1 LGSDGRV
8 TKSSVDARNRP
19 AAPRNGREPVHPE
32 LGSPGL
38 ALALQP
44 AVATPARAA
53 HSVTAPPEGSVRA
66 AFGHVRPIYIPVHL
80 DGLVMDSVVDFH
92 LYLQTSPGHF
102 ILFRGP
108 DLEFTTAHHARL
120 LANNVQTLWLKGDE
134 RRRYE
139 QYVERHLETLLAN
152 PQIATPRKVEL
163 LQSAAQTTLEA
174 VMIDPRHTEAVP
186 RTRRVAQQTVSLI
199 VKEKEALGHMAALM
213 ARDYDT
219 VRHSMNV
226 SVFATGLAHAAGVR
240 NASDLRDLAL
250 GGLLHDIG
258 KSELPRELIVK
269 PGAYTD
275 EEMALMRT
283 HVVRGEHILQA
294 DGRMGSLGMVVVSQH
309 HERLSGHGYPRALEP
324 QHIHLF
330 GRIAAIADV
339 YDAMTSDRSYQ
350 RAMKPVDALHLMTT
364 HLSSH
369 FDQDLLSQFV
379 KTLRAP
385 RA

>member
-1 LGSDGRV
+1 MR
-8 TKSSVDARNRP
+8 
-19 AAPRNGREPVHPE
+19 
-32 LGSPGL
+32 L
-38 ALALQP
+38 ALSP
-44 AVATPARAA
+44 AVAAPLRATFA
-53 HSVTAPPEGSVRA
+53 AADGADGSVRA
-66 AFGHVRPIYIPVHL
+66 AFGHVRPLYIPVHL
-80 DGLVMDSVVDFH
+80 DGLVLDSVLDFH

-120 LANNVQTLWLKGDE
+120 LANRVDTLWLKGDE

-139 QYVERHLETLLAN
+139 QYVERHLDTLLAN
-152 PQIATPRKVEL
+152 PQIATRRKVEL
-163 LQSAAQTTLEA
+163 LQSAAQTTLES
-174 VMIDPRHTEAVP
+174 VMVDPRHGEAVP
-186 RTRRVAQQTVSLI
+186 RTRRVAQQTVQLI
-199 VKEKEALGHMAALM
+199 VKDQEALGHMAALM

-226 SVFATGLAHAAGVR
+226 SVFATGLAHAAGIR
-240 NASDLRDLAL
+240 NPSDLRDLAL

-258 KSELPRELIVK
+258 KSDLPRELIVK

-283 HVVRGEHILQA
+283 HVTRGEAILSL

-309 HERLSGHGYPRALEP
+309 HERLGGRGYPRALEAH
-324 QHIHLF
+324 HIHLF
-330 GRIAAIADV
+330 GRIAAIADA

-364 HLSSH
+364 HLASH
-369 FDQDLLSQFV
+369 FDQGLLRTLV

-385 RA
+385 TA

>member
-1 LGSDGRV
+1 MQL
-8 TKSSVDARNRP
+8 
-19 AAPRNGREPVHPE
+19 
-32 LGSPGL
+32 
-38 ALALQP
+38 
-44 AVATPARAA
+44 AVAARVAAPARASFSA
-53 HSVTAPPEGSVRA
+53 PDPPEGAVRA
-66 AFGHVRPIYIPVHL
+66 AFGHVRPLYIPVHL
-80 DGLVMDSVVDFH
+80 DGLVIDSVVDFH
-92 LYLQTSPGHF
+92 LHLQTSPGHF

-120 LANNVQTLWLKGDE
+120 LANGVDTLWLKGDE

-139 QYVERHLETLLAN
+139 RYVEKHLETLLAN
-152 PQIATPRKVEL
+152 PQIAMPRKVEL
-163 LQSAAQTTLEA
+163 LQSAAQTTLES
-174 VMIDPRHTEAVP
+174 VMVDPRHTEAVP
-186 RTRRVAQQTVSLI
+186 RTRRVAQQTVQLI
-199 VKEKEALGHMAALM
+199 VREREALGHMAALM

-250 GGLLHDIG
+250 GALLHDVG

-283 HVVRGEHILQA
+283 HVVRGEHILQQ

-309 HERLSGHGYPRALEP
+309 HERLTGLGYPRALDP

-339 YDAMTSDRSYQ
+339 YDAMTSERSYQ
-350 RAMKPVDALHLMTT
+350 RAMKPADALQLMST

-369 FDQDLLSQFV
+369 FDKALLTRFV
-379 KTLRAP
+379 RTLRAP
-385 RA
+385 GTQ

>member
-1 LGSDGRV
+1 M
-8 TKSSVDARNRP
+8 
-19 AAPRNGREPVHPE
+19 
-32 LGSPGL
+32 
-38 ALALQP
+38 
-44 AVATPARAA
+44 ATPAR
-53 HSVTAPPEGSVRA
+53 VQVGAPTLPEGAVRA
-66 AFGHVRPIYIPVHL
+66 AFGHVRPLYVPVHL
-80 DGLVMDSVVDFH
+80 DGLVIDSVVDFH

-102 ILFRGP
+102 VLFRGP
-108 DLEFTTAHHARL
+108 DLEFASTHHARL
-120 LANNVQTLWLKGDE
+120 LANRVETLWLKGDE

-139 QYVERHLETLLAN
+139 QYVERHLDTLLAN

-163 LQSAAQTTLEA
+163 LQSAAQTTLES
-174 VMIDPRHTEAVP
+174 VMVDPRHTEAVP
-186 RTRRVAQQTVSLI
+186 RTRRVAQQTVQLI
-199 VKEKEALGHMAALM
+199 VREAESLGHMAALM

-250 GGLLHDIG
+250 GALLHDIG
-258 KSELPRELIVK
+258 KSELPRDLIVK
-269 PGAYTD
+269 PGAYTE

-283 HVVRGEHILQA
+283 HVVRGEHILQQ
-294 DGRMGSLGMVVVSQH
+294 DGRMGSLGMVVLSQH

-350 RAMKPVDALHLMTT
+350 RAMSPLDALDLMSTQVA
-364 HLSSH
+364 SQ
-369 FDQDLLSQFV
+369 FDQDLLRLFV

-385 RA
+385 RTR

>member
-1 LGSDGRV
+1 MAS
-8 TKSSVDARNRP
+8 
-19 AAPRNGREPVHPE
+19 
-32 LGSPGL
+32 
-38 ALALQP
+38 
-44 AVATPARAA
+44 PARAVPVV
-53 HSVTAPPEGSVRA
+53 SETLDGSVRA

-80 DGLVMDSVVDFH
+80 DGLVMDSIVDFH
-92 LYLQTSPGHF
+92 LHLQTSPGHF
-102 ILFRGP
+102 VLFRGP
-108 DLEFTTAHHARL
+108 DLEFTAAHHGRL
-120 LANNVQTLWLKGDE
+120 LANKVQTLWLKGDE
-134 RRRYE
+134 RRSYE
-139 QYVERHLETLLAN
+139 QYVERHLETLLGN
-152 PQIATPRKVEL
+152 PEIAIARKVEL

-174 VMIDPRHTEAVP
+174 VMIDPRHTEALP
-186 RTRRVAQQTVSLI
+186 RTRRVAHQTVSLI

-226 SVFATGLAHAAGVR
+226 SIFATGLAHAAGLR

-250 GGLLHDIG
+250 GGLLHDVG

-269 PGAYTD
+269 AGAYTE

-283 HVVRGEHILQA
+283 HVVRGEHILQS

-309 HERLSGHGYPRALEP
+309 HERLNGRGYPRALEP

-364 HLSSH
+364 HLSAH
-369 FDQDLLSQFV
+369 FDQDLLHHFV

-385 RA
+385 IALCP

>member
-1 LGSDGRV
+1 MAS
-8 TKSSVDARNRP
+8 
-19 AAPRNGREPVHPE
+19 
-32 LGSPGL
+32 
-38 ALALQP
+38 
-44 AVATPARAA
+44 PARAVL
-53 HSVTAPPEGSVRA
+53 SVPDTPEGSVRA

-92 LYLQTSPGHF
+92 LHLQTSPGHF
-102 ILFRGP
+102 VLFRGP

-139 QYVERHLETLLAN
+139 HYVERHLETLLAN

-226 SVFATGLAHAAGVR
+226 SIFATGLAHAAGVR

-269 PGAYTD
+269 PGAYTE

-294 DGRMGSLGMVVVSQH
+294 DGRMGSLGMVAVSQH

-350 RAMKPVDALHLMTT
+350 RAMKPVDALHLMST
-364 HLSSH
+364 HLASH
-369 FDQDLLSQFV
+369 FDQDLLTQFV

>member
-1 LGSDGRV
+1 M
-8 TKSSVDARNRP
+8 
-19 AAPRNGREPVHPE
+19 
-32 LGSPGL
+32 
-38 ALALQP
+38 
-44 AVATPARAA
+44 ATPARTVPAL
-53 HSVTAPPEGSVRA
+53 SPPPDVSVRA
-66 AFGHVRPIYIPVHL
+66 AFGHVRPIYVPVHL

-92 LYLQTSPGHF
+92 LHLQTSPGHF
-102 ILFRGP
+102 VLFRGP
-108 DLEFTTAHHARL
+108 DLEFTTGHHARL

-152 PQIATPRKVEL
+152 PDIAIPRKVEL

-174 VMIDPRHTEAVP
+174 VMVDPRHTEALP
-186 RTRRVAQQTVSLI
+186 RTRRVAQQTVRLI
-199 VKEKEALGHMAALM
+199 VKEREALGHMAALM

-240 NASDLRDLAL
+240 NASDLHDLAL

-258 KSELPRELIVK
+258 KSEIPRELIVK
-269 PGAYTD
+269 PGAYTE

-283 HVVRGEHILQA
+283 HVVRGEHILQT

-309 HERLSGHGYPRALEP
+309 HERLNGRGYPRALDQ

-330 GRIAAIADV
+330 GRIAGICDV

-350 RAMKPVDALHLMTT
+350 CAMKPVDALHLMTT

-369 FDQDLLSQFV
+369 FDQGLLAQFV
-379 KTLRAP
+379 KSLRAP
-385 RA
+385 AV

>member
-1 LGSDGRV
+1 M
-8 TKSSVDARNRP
+8 P
-19 AAPRNGREPVHPE
+19 A
-32 LGSPGL
+32 
-38 ALALQP
+38 
-44 AVATPARAA
+44 TARA
-53 HSVTAPPEGSVRA
+53 SFSTPDTPEGAVRA
-66 AFGHVRPIYIPVHL
+66 AFGHVRPLYIPVHL
-80 DGLVMDSVVDFH
+80 DGLVVDSVVDFH

-102 ILFRGP
+102 VLFRGP
-108 DLEFTTAHHARL
+108 DLEFTTTHHARL
-120 LANNVQTLWLKGDE
+120 LANRVETLWLKGDE

-163 LQSAAQTTLEA
+163 LQSAAQTTLES
-174 VMIDPRHTEAVP
+174 VMVDPRHTEAVP
-186 RTRRVAQQTVSLI
+186 RTRRVAQQTVQLI
-199 VKEKEALGHMAALM
+199 VREREALGHMAALM

-250 GGLLHDIG
+250 GALLHDIG
-258 KSELPRELIVK
+258 KSELPRDLIVK

-283 HVVRGEHILQA
+283 HVTRGEQILQQ

-309 HERLSGHGYPRALEP
+309 HERLTGNGYPRALDS

-350 RAMKPVDALHLMTT
+350 RAMKPVDALHLMST
-364 HLSSH
+364 HLAPH
-369 FDQDLLSQFV
+369 FDRDLLKLFI

-385 RA
+385 HAQ

>member
-1 LGSDGRV
+1 M
-8 TKSSVDARNRP
+8 K
-19 AAPRNGREPVHPE
+19 
-32 LGSPGL
+32 L
-38 ALALQP
+38 ALSSD
-44 AVATPARAA
+44 VAAPARASFA
-53 HSVTAPPEGSVRA
+53 VPEGPDGSVRA

-80 DGLVMDSVVDFH
+80 DGLVLDSVVDFH

-102 ILFRGP
+102 VLFRGP
-108 DLEFTTAHHARL
+108 DLEFTTGHHQRL
-120 LANNVQTLWLKGDE
+120 LANRVETLWLKGDE

-139 QYVERHLETLLAN
+139 QYVERHLETLLSN

-174 VMIDPRHTEAVP
+174 VMVDPRHTEALP
-186 RTRRVAQQTVSLI
+186 RTRRVAQQTVQLL
-199 VKEKEALGHMAALM
+199 VRDRDAMAHMAALM

-226 SVFATGLAHAAGVR
+226 SVFATGLAHAVGV
-240 NASDLRDLAL
+240 NNPGDLRDLAL

-269 PGAYTD
+269 PGAYTE
-275 EEMALMRT
+275 EEMTLMRT
-283 HVVRGEHILQA
+283 HVSRGEHILQA
-294 DGRMGSLGMVVVSQH
+294 DGRMGALGMVVVSQH
-309 HERLSGHGYPRALEP
+309 HERLTGNGYPRNLDS

-350 RAMKPVDALHLMTT
+350 RAMKPVDALHLMST
-364 HLSSH
+364 HLAPH
-369 FDQDLLSQFV
+369 FDRNLLQTFV

-385 RA
+385 RTQ

>member
-1 LGSDGRV
+1 M
-8 TKSSVDARNRP
+8 A
-19 AAPRNGREPVHPE
+19 
-32 LGSPGL
+32 
-38 ALALQP
+38 
-44 AVATPARAA
+44 AVARLAIPSGDT
-53 HSVTAPPEGSVRA
+53 PEGAVRA

-80 DGLVMDSVVDFH
+80 DGLVVDSVVDFH

-102 ILFRGP
+102 VLFRGP
-108 DLEFTTAHHARL
+108 DLEFTAAHHARL
-120 LANNVQTLWLKGDE
+120 LANQVGTLWLKGDE

-139 QYVERHLETLLAN
+139 RYVEKHLETLLGN

-163 LQSAAQTTLEA
+163 LQSAAQTTLES
-174 VMIDPRHTEAVP
+174 VMVDPRHTEAVP
-186 RTRRVAQQTVSLI
+186 RTRRVAQQTVQLL
-199 VKEKEALGHMAALM
+199 VREREALGHMAALM

-226 SVFATGLAHAAGVR
+226 SVFAAGLAHAAGVR
-240 NASDLRDLAL
+240 NPSDLRDIAL
-250 GGLLHDIG
+250 GALLHDVG

-269 PGAYTD
+269 PGAYTE

-283 HVVRGEHILQA
+283 HVARGEHILQQ
-294 DGRMGSLGMVVVSQH
+294 DGRMGALGLIVVAQH
-309 HERLSGHGYPRALEP
+309 HERLTGSGYPRGLDA

-339 YDAMTSDRSYQ
+339 YDALTSDRSYQ

-364 HLSSH
+364 RLASH
-369 FDQDLLSQFV
+369 FDRSLLTQFV

-385 RA
+385 TAV

>member
-1 LGSDGRV
+1 MR
-8 TKSSVDARNRP
+8 RP
-19 AAPRNGREPVHPE
+19 
-32 LGSPGL
+32 L
-38 ALALQP
+38 
-44 AVATPARAA
+44 AVAVPARAPM
-53 HSVTAPPEGSVRA
+53 SNPEGPEGSVRA
-66 AFGHVRPIYIPVHL
+66 AFGHVRPIFIPVHL
-80 DGLVMDSVVDFH
+80 DGLVLDAVVDFH
-92 LYLQTSPGHF
+92 LHLQTSPGHF
-102 ILFRGP
+102 VLFRGP
-108 DLEFTTAHHARL
+108 DLEFTTAHHRRL
-120 LANNVQTLWLKGDE
+120 LANKVETLWLKGDE

-139 QYVERHLETLLAN
+139 QYVERHLETLLGN

-174 VMIDPRHTEAVP
+174 VMVDPRHTEAVP
-186 RTRRVAQQTVSLI
+186 RTRRVAQQTVQLI
-199 VKEKEALGHMAALM
+199 VRDRDALGHMAALM

-226 SVFATGLAHAAGVR
+226 SVFATGLAAAAGVT
-240 NASDLRDLAL
+240 NPGDLRDIAL

-269 PGAYTD
+269 PGAYTE
-275 EEMALMRT
+275 EEMTLMRT
-283 HVVRGEHILQA
+283 HVARGEHILQA

-309 HERLSGHGYPRALEP
+309 HERLTGNGYPRGLEA

-364 HLSSH
+364 HLAPH
-369 FDQDLLSQFV
+369 FDRTLLQHFV

-385 RA
+385 RTQ

>member
-1 LGSDGRV
+1 MELAPFSPV
-8 TKSSVDARNRP
+8 
-19 AAPRNGREPVHPE
+19 AA
-32 LGSPGL
+32 
-38 ALALQP
+38 
-44 AVATPARAA
+44 PARASM
-53 HSVTAPPEGSVRA
+53 SVPEGPDGSVRA

-80 DGLVMDSVVDFH
+80 DGLVLDSVVDFH
-92 LYLQTSPGHF
+92 LHLQTSPGHF
-102 ILFRGP
+102 VLFRGP
-108 DLEFTTAHHARL
+108 DLEFTTAHHTRL
-120 LANNVQTLWLKGDE
+120 LANRVETLWLKGDE

-139 QYVERHLETLLAN
+139 QYVERHLETLLGN
-152 PQIATPRKVEL
+152 PKIATSRKVEL

-174 VMIDPRHTEAVP
+174 VMVDPRHTDAVP
-186 RTRRVAQQTVSLI
+186 RTRRVAQQTVQLI
-199 VKEKEALGHMAALM
+199 VRDRDAMGHMAALM

-226 SVFATGLAHAAGVR
+226 SVFATGLAAAAGVT
-240 NASDLRDLAL
+240 NPSDLRDIAL

-269 PGAYTD
+269 PGAYTE
-275 EEMALMRT
+275 EEMTLMRT
-283 HVVRGEHILQA
+283 HVARGEHILQA

-309 HERLSGHGYPRALEP
+309 HERLTGNGYPRGLDA

-364 HLSSH
+364 HLAPH
-369 FDQDLLSQFV
+369 FDKTLLQHFV

-385 RA
+385 RTQ

>member
-1 LGSDGRV
+1 MRLGRSG
-8 TKSSVDARNRP
+8 P
-19 AAPRNGREPVHPE
+19 P
-32 LGSPGL
+32 
-38 ALALQP
+38 LALQP
-44 AVATPARAA
+44 PVATPARALLPRSDA
-53 HSVTAPPEGSVRA
+53 PEGSVRA

-80 DGLVMDSVVDFH
+80 DGLVVDSVVDFH

-102 ILFRGP
+102 VLFRGP
-108 DLEFTTAHHARL
+108 DLEFTTAHHGRL
-120 LANNVQTLWLKGDE
+120 LANNVPTLWLKGDE

-152 PQIATPRKVEL
+152 PQIATARKVEL
-163 LQSAAQTTLEA
+163 LQSAAHTTLEA

-226 SVFATGLAHAAGVR
+226 SIFATGLAHAAGVR

-364 HLSSH
+364 HVSSH
-369 FDQDLLSQFV
+369 FDQELLTQFV

-385 RA
+385 AN

>member
-1 LGSDGRV
+1 MAAPVRASF
-8 TKSSVDARNRP
+8 P
-19 AAPRNGREPVHPE
+19 AADG
-32 LGSPGL
+32 
-38 ALALQP
+38 
-44 AVATPARAA
+44 
-53 HSVTAPPEGSVRA
+53 PEGSVRA
-66 AFGHVRPIYIPVHL
+66 AFGHVRPLYIPVHL
-80 DGLVMDSVVDFH
+80 DGLVLDSVVDFH

-108 DLEFTTAHHARL
+108 DLEFTTTHHARL
-120 LANNVQTLWLKGDE
+120 LANRVETLWLKGDE

-139 QYVERHLETLLAN
+139 QYVERHLETLLGN

-163 LQSAAQTTLEA
+163 LQSAAQTTLES
-174 VMIDPRHTEAVP
+174 VMVDPRHTEAVP
-186 RTRRVAQQTVSLI
+186 RTRRVAQQTVQLL
-199 VKEKEALGHMAALM
+199 VREKEALGHMAALM

-240 NASDLRDLAL
+240 NPSDLRDLAL

-258 KSELPRELIVK
+258 KSELPRDLIVK
-269 PGAYTD
+269 PGAYTE

-283 HVVRGEHILQA
+283 HVTRGEAILGR

-309 HERLSGHGYPRALEP
+309 HERLGGHGYPRALEA

-364 HLSSH
+364 HLASH
-369 FDQDLLSQFV
+369 FDQSLLQTFV

>member
-1 LGSDGRV
+1 MS
-8 TKSSVDARNRP
+8 A
-19 AAPRNGREPVHPE
+19 
-32 LGSPGL
+32 
-38 ALALQP
+38 
-44 AVATPARAA
+44 PARA
-53 HSVTAPPEGSVRA
+53 VLPVVPDVPEGAVRA
-66 AFGHVRPIYIPVHL
+66 AFGHVRPLYIPVHL
-80 DGLVMDSVVDFH
+80 DGLVVDSVVDFH
-92 LYLQTSPGHF
+92 LHLQTSPGHF

-108 DLEFTTAHHARL
+108 DLEFTTAHHGRL

-134 RRRYE
+134 RRQYE
-139 QYVERHLETLLAN
+139 HYVERHLETLLAN
-152 PQIATPRKVEL
+152 PQVATSRKAQL
-163 LQSAAQTTLEA
+163 LQSAAQATLES
-174 VMIDPRHTEAVP
+174 VMVDPRHADAVP
-186 RTRRVAQQTVSLI
+186 RTRRVAQQTVQLI
-199 VKEKEALGHMAALM
+199 VREPEATGHMAALM

-240 NASDLRDLAL
+240 NPSDLRDLAL

-283 HVVRGEHILQA
+283 HVTRGEHILER
-294 DGRMGSLGMVVVSQH
+294 DGRMGALGMVVVSQH
-309 HERLSGHGYPRALEP
+309 HERLNGRGYPRALES

-350 RAMKPVDALHLMTT
+350 RAMRPVDALHLMST
-364 HLSSH
+364 HLAPH
-369 FDQDLLSQFV
+369 FDQDLLTQFV
-379 KTLRAP
+379 RTLRAP
-385 RA
+385 AA

>member
-1 LGSDGRV
+1 
-8 TKSSVDARNRP
+8 
-19 AAPRNGREPVHPE
+19 
-32 LGSPGL
+32 
-38 ALALQP
+38 
-44 AVATPARAA
+44 
-53 HSVTAPPEGSVRA
+53 VRA

-80 DGLVMDSVVDFH
+80 DGLVLDSVVDFH
-92 LYLQTSPGHF
+92 LHLQTSPGHF
-102 ILFRGP
+102 VLFRGP

-120 LANNVQTLWLKGDE
+120 LANRVETLWLKGDE

-139 QYVERHLETLLAN
+139 QYVERHLETLLGN
-152 PQIATPRKVEL
+152 PKIATSRKVEL

-174 VMIDPRHTEAVP
+174 VMVDPRHTDAVP
-186 RTRRVAQQTVSLI
+186 RTRRVAQQTVQLI
-199 VKEKEALGHMAALM
+199 VRDRDAMGHMAALM

-226 SVFATGLAHAAGVR
+226 SVFATGLAAAAGVT
-240 NASDLRDLAL
+240 NPSDLRDIAL

-269 PGAYTD
+269 PGAYTE
-275 EEMALMRT
+275 EEMTLMRT
-283 HVVRGEHILQA
+283 HVARGEHILQA

-309 HERLSGHGYPRALEP
+309 HERLTGNGYPRGLDA

-364 HLSSH
+364 HLAPH
-369 FDQDLLSQFV
+369 FDKTLLQHFV

-385 RA
+385 RTQ

>member
-1 LGSDGRV
+1 MHQFQQLGRS
-8 TKSSVDARNRP
+8 
-19 AAPRNGREPVHPE
+19 
-32 LGSPGL
+32 GSGI
-38 ALALQP
+38 ALQP
-44 AVATPARAA
+44 VVAVPARAVLPVA
-53 HSVTAPPEGSVRA
+53 EAPEGSVRA
-66 AFGHVRPIYIPVHL
+66 AFGHVRPLYIPVHL
-80 DGLVMDSVVDFH
+80 DGLVVDSVVDFH

-102 ILFRGP
+102 VLFRGP
-108 DLEFTTAHHARL
+108 DLEFTTAHHGRL
-120 LANNVQTLWLKGDE
+120 LANHVQTLWLKGDE

-139 QYVERHLETLLAN
+139 QYVERHLETLLSN

-163 LQSAAQTTLEA
+163 LHSAAQTTLES
-174 VMIDPRHTEAVP
+174 VMVDPRHTEAVP
-186 RTRRVAQQTVSLI
+186 RTRRVAQQTVQLI
-199 VKEKEALGHMAALM
+199 VKEREALGHMAALM

-226 SVFATGLAHAAGVR
+226 SVFATGLAYAAGVR
-240 NASDLRDLAL
+240 NPTDLRDLAL

-258 KSELPRELIVK
+258 KSELPRELIAK

-283 HVVRGEHILQA
+283 HVPRGEHILQH

-309 HERLSGHGYPRALEP
+309 HERLTGLGYPRALEP

-350 RAMKPVDALHLMTT
+350 RAMKPVDALHLMST
-364 HLSSH
+364 HIAPH
-369 FDQDLLSQFV
+369 FDQELLTLFV

-385 RA
+385 RG

>member
-1 LGSDGRV
+1 M
-8 TKSSVDARNRP
+8 
-19 AAPRNGREPVHPE
+19 
-32 LGSPGL
+32 
-38 ALALQP
+38 
-44 AVATPARAA
+44 
-53 HSVTAPPEGSVRA
+53 RA
-66 AFGHVRPIYIPVHL
+66 AFGHVRPLYIPVHL

-92 LYLQTSPGHF
+92 LHLQTSPGHF
-102 ILFRGP
+102 VLFRGP
-108 DLEFTTAHHARL
+108 DLEFTKVHHQRL
-120 LANNVQTLWLKGDE
+120 LANNVTTLWLKGDE

-163 LQSAAQTTLEA
+163 LQSAAQTTLESIM
-174 VMIDPRHTEAVP
+174 VDPRHTEAVP
-186 RTRRVAQQTVSLI
+186 RTRRVATQTVQLI
-199 VKEKEALGHMAALM
+199 VKDKEALGHMAALM

-226 SVFATGLAHAAGVR
+226 SVFATGLAVAAGVK
-240 NASDLRDLAL
+240 NSSDLRDIAL

-269 PGAYTD
+269 PGAYTE

-283 HVVRGEHILQA
+283 HVVRGEGILQQ

-309 HERLSGHGYPRALEP
+309 HERLTGLGYPRALEA

-330 GRIAAIADV
+330 GRIAGIADV

-350 RAMKPVDALHLMTT
+350 RAMKAVDALHLMST
-364 HLSSH
+364 HLVSH
-369 FDQDLLSQFV
+369 FDQDLLQQFV
-379 KTLRAP
+379 RTLRAP
-385 RA
+385 TA